1 MINRE
6 VGRVKF
12 GENEQNRNK
21 SAKGVLFVVTYHL
34 ILELLGKILHD
45 IIHLLYINEEVGRNF
60 MQNSEFLAKLLFI

>member
-21 SAKGVLFVVTYHL
+21 LAKGVLFVVTYHL